1 MLHDKW
7 VEDEDEA
14 LTARK
19 EHNGREKEDKNLIYR
34 RHPSRH
40 EFVIDFIHALMMRQ
54 QLLVHERS
62 GSLLD
67 TAGGGQVV
75 ALDET
80 AARNLPRLALAT
92 HRIAVQR

>member
-14 LTARK
+14 LSTRK
-19 EHNGREKEDKNLIYR
+19 ENNGREKEDKNLIYR

-40 EFVIDFIHALMMRQ
+40 EFVIDLIHPLMMRQ

-62 GSLLD
+62 SSLLD
-67 TAGGGQVV
+67 SAGGGQVV
-75 ALDET
+75 ELDEP
-80 AARNLPRLALAT
+80 AARNLPRLTLAT
-92 HRIAVQR
+92 HR

>member
-1 MLHDKW
+1 MAQEKMRIEQKEDKCK
-7 VEDEDEA
+7 
-14 LTARK
+14 RK
-19 EHNGREKEDKNLIYR
+19 EDNWREKEDKNLIYR

-40 EFVIDFIHALMMRQ
+40 EFVVDFIHALMMRQ

-62 GSLLD
+62 SSLLD

-75 ALDET
+75 ALDEP

-92 HRIAVQR
+92 HR